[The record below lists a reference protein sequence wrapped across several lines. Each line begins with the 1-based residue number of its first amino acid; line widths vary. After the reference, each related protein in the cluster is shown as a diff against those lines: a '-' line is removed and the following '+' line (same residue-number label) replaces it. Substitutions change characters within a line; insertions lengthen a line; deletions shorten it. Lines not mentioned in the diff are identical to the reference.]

1 MSYGGYSRRRRQDE
15 AARLLD
21 AVGLAERAQHRPNAL
36 SGGQQQRVAI
46 ARALSMSPSL
56 ILADEPTGN
65 LDTASSRE
73 LMDLFDSLHAEGR
86 TVVVVTHEKHV
97 AAHARRVVRVV
108 DGRVVADE
116 SAGRA
121 LAGTR

>member
-1 MSYGGYSRRRRQDE
+1 
-15 AARLLD
+15 
-21 AVGLAERAQHRPNAL
+21 
-36 SGGQQQRVAI
+36 
-46 ARALSMSPSL
+46 MSPSL